1 MTARQ
6 PRFVTSRKTGL
17 DPPCYIVRE
26 KLATSVQLAIILMF
40 FWAAAAAAHHYMSRG
55 RTGAVTRKQKLIVFT
70 ALHIHHRTIGFSVQ
84 LFQRSGMI
92 FQEEN
97 EGEETIGCKI

>member
-1 MTARQ
+1 MLYC
-6 PRFVTSRKTGL
+6 SGKTGHWH
-17 DPPCYIVRE
+17 
-26 KLATSVQLAIILMF
+26 SVGDYFDVL
-40 FWAAAAAAHHYMSRG
+40 WAAAAVAHHYMSRG

-70 ALHIHHRTIGFSVQ
+70 ALHIHHRTIGFSVK

-97 EGEETIGCKI
+97 EGEETIGF

>member
-17 DPPCYIVRE
+17 DPPCYIARE

-40 FWAAAAAAHHYMSRG
+40 LAAAAAAHHYMSRG

-97 EGEETIGCKI
+97 EGEETIGFKI

>member
-1 MTARQ
+1 MLYC
-6 PRFVTSRKTGL
+6 SGKTGHWH
-17 DPPCYIVRE
+17 
-26 KLATSVQLAIILMF
+26 SVGDYSDV

-97 EGEETIGCKI
+97 EGEETIGF

>member
-17 DPPCYIVRE
+17 DPPCYIARE
-26 KLATSVQLAIILMF
+26 KLATSIQLAIILMF
-40 FWAAAAAAHHYMSRG
+40 LAAAAAAHHYMSRG

-70 ALHIHHRTIGFSVQ
+70 ALHIHQRTIG
-84 LFQRSGMI
+84 
-92 FQEEN
+92 
-97 EGEETIGCKI
+97 